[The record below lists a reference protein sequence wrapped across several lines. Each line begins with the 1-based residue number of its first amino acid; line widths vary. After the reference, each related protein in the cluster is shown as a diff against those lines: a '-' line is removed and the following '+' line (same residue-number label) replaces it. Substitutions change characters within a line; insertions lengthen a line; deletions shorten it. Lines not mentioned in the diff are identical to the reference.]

1 MPQLDIND
9 TFTYQG
15 RRFSITGKASS
26 EKGVEFIQLNEALT
40 SESDPTAQLVEW
52 DGILHKN
59 VPIMF
64 ASRSSLDPE
73 IQVSMQ
79 YEGLPVDVVKMFV
92 EFVERMVGQGAENS
106 RTTFL
111 AA

>member
-1 MPQLDIND
+1 MLKDD
-9 TFTYQG
+9 MDDSFAFKG
-15 RRFSITGKASS
+15 RRFHITRKSSS
-26 EKGVEFIQLNEALT
+26 EKGVEFIQLSEALT

-73 IQVSMQ
+73 VQVSMQ
-79 YEGLPVDVVKMFV
+79 YEGLPVDVVKRFV
-92 EFVERMVGQGAENS
+92 EFVERMWG
-106 RTTFL
+106 
-111 AA
+111 